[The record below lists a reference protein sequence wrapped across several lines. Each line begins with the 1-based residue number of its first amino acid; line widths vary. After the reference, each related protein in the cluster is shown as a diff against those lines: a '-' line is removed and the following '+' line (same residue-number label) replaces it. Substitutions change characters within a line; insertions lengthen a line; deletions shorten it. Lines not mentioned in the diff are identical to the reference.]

1 MLDNRLAMHAEVTK
15 RIKEGASGVP
25 SQNLY
30 GKNFTKPGVAIA
42 KVLSSM
48 DWSIIGFIWARLFK
62 TSYCVSAKKIVGLP
76 VWPKNLVS
84 LQPACIDPTDVFI
97 EHHSQTFGNGAAL
110 RWIRQGPL
118 EINYARW
125 TSGSF
130 YTNQIKNKFV
140 KYPRINESHCR
151 FGCQDEETPCLWSAF
166 HLQGARQN
174 FSREFKAF
182 WGRLQEVLGFIW
194 RLKQGNARLPR
205 FLTNSW
211 TNLICTE
218 GITGEVSWWPL
229 MVFRSHILSIKS
241 SNQIHERTLDF
252 FSK

>member
-1 MLDNRLAMHAEVTK
+1 
-15 RIKEGASGVP
+15 
-25 SQNLY
+25 
-30 GKNFTKPGVAIA
+30 
-42 KVLSSM
+42 M

-62 TSYCVSAKKIVGLP
+62 TNWLP
-76 VWPKNLVS
+76 ILLWVLRRLW
-84 LQPACIDPTDVFI
+84 VF
-97 EHHSQTFGNGAAL
+97 
-110 RWIRQGPL
+110 P
-118 EINYARW
+118 
-125 TSGSF
+125 SG
-130 YTNQIKNKFV
+130 
-140 KYPRINESHCR
+140 PRIWFHFSLPALIQRMFSLNITVRLLETEQLCDESGKVHWKSTTLAGHLDHFTPTKSR
-151 FGCQDEETPCLWSAF
+151 TSSSSTQGLMSHTVDLDVKTKRLLAFGVHFIYKEQDKTSPGS
-166 HLQGARQN
+166 
-174 FSREFKAF
+174 SRRSGDVSKKF
-182 WGRLQEVLGFIW
+182 LGFIW